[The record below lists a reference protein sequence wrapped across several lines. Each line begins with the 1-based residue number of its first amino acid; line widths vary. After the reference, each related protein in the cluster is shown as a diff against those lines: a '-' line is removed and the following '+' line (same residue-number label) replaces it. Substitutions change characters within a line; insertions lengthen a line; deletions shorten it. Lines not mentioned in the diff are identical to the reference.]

1 MYKCRRDTSIKNSKQ
16 LPFLLVTHIGKTAM
30 QISKNRKSVAE
41 GIFKAEL
48 NEFFTQE
55 LAEAGYS
62 VVEVWVTPTRAEIII
77 SAPRT
82 QDVLSVKGH
91 GIRVDCSSEPEEVLL
106 PWRQRRTLCRK
117 SGPKGSECLCPIRVS
132 MLQTPWRACSMRTCC
147 DVLWFIMEKGVKSC
161 KVVVT
166 GKLQG

>member
-62 VVEVWVTPTRAEIII
+62 VVEV
-77 SAPRT
+77 
-82 QDVLSVKGH
+82 
-91 GIRVDCSSEPEEVLL
+91 
-106 PWRQRRTLCRK
+106 
-117 SGPKGSECLCPIRVS
+117 
-132 MLQTPWRACSMRTCC
+132 
-147 DVLWFIMEKGVKSC
+147 
-161 KVVVT
+161 
-166 GKLQG
+166 